1 MSARKEPKGRALR
14 KGEIYRES
22 DGRYAYGYVDPYGKR
37 KFIYSKDLKKIKGK
51 RRKTLQGSVRWLKC
65 ICDGKSLLKFCF

>member
-1 MSARKEPKGRALR
+1 MSARKDPKGRALR

-37 KFIYSKDLKKIKGK
+37 KFIYSKDLKKLREREEK
-51 RRKTLQGSVRWLKC
+51 
-65 ICDGKSLLKFCF
+65 LLKDQLDGLNVYVMEKPP